1 MHLSGQILLCQQTV
15 PTRMHWILPL
25 TMISHKATHNSSI
38 LDLLLTRELNIVFD
52 ITVGR
57 SPSGNSDYHCLNAI
71 NELPVK
77 FITLPFFSRPRF
89 DGLMVACEISAI
101 WGRFPLNFAF
111 KCWTSAIFLFPACLT
126 YWPGKYTTRV
136 DHGDKKFHQVWCW
149 YDHEVFFDPI

>member
-1 MHLSGQILLCQQTV
+1 MHLPGQILLCQQTV

-25 TMISHKATHNSSI
+25 KMISHKATHKSSI

-77 FITLPFFSRPRF
+77 FITLPFFSTTPIRWFDGRVRNFGDLGTFSINFCFQMLNVRHISISGLFDLLTWKVYHTRRPR
-89 DGLMVACEISAI
+89 
-101 WGRFPLNFAF
+101 R
-111 KCWTSAIFLFPACLT
+111 
-126 YWPGKYTTRV
+126 
-136 DHGDKKFHQVWCW
+136 
-149 YDHEVFFDPI
+149 